1 MRLTSPR
8 FRLKNRK
15 VQLLITRNR
24 ADLGGGGGQAAAVP
38 ALSSSDIFFLSKYT
52 MFLSFCK
59 QAVGTFYFFS

>member
-38 ALSSSDIFFLSKYT
+38 ALSSSDIFFFVKIYNVFIIL
-52 MFLSFCK
+52 
-59 QAVGTFYFFS
+59 